1 MSLLDQGNETVTI
14 CPTTWVVDEDGN
26 QMPTHPVENQFSA
39 WVRIQPAAQSGTSA
53 RRAEQDNEGFES
65 EEVYRMRFPRSQ
77 EVELDTQDLV
87 LWNGGTWNVTG
98 HPFRHNGSPRTRR
111 LEYTIRRT

>member
-1 MSLLDQGNETVTI
+1 MSLLDRGNATVTI
-14 CPTTWVVDEDGN
+14 CPTVWIEDEDGN
-26 QMPTHPVENQFSA
+26 KMPTNPVENQFSA

-65 EEVYRMRFPRSQ
+65 EEVYKLRFARNQ

-87 LWNGGTWNVTG
+87 LWNGETWYVTG
-98 HPFRHNGSPRTRR
+98 HPLRFFGSSRTRR